1 MVVATFNAN
10 FYVVGATAIPVLF
23 IAVLI
28 PDGALARYSVW
39 AKQLR
44 STQLRRVRGGSATRH
59 WGVFRIYDL
68 LILPVTITF
77 VVFLLGEIDAVHALS
92 HEHASGTEHR
102 WVETA
107 LVWLTVIAVLS
118 TVASISFRWAAGIPY
133 GRESELQDDQEP
145 QPPQP
150 R

>member
-1 MVVATFNAN
+1 MVATFNAN

-23 IAVLI
+23 IALLI
-28 PDGALARYSVW
+28 PDGALARYGVW
-39 AKQLR
+39 AKRLR

-92 HEHASGTEHR
+92 HEHASGTAHTL
-102 WVETA
+102 VETA
-107 LVWLTVIAVLS
+107 LVWLSIMAVVS
-118 TVASISFRWAAGIPY
+118 TIASISFGWAAGIPH
-133 GRESELQDDQEP
+133 EADAEPQDDEEP
-145 QPPQP
+145 QPK
-150 R
+150 